1 MDLNMAWPFDDMP
14 YDFDKML
21 TIADFC
27 LSSCSVFLVT
37 LNSNLAFPCYL
48 MSQRI
53 LNLIMLHL
61 NHRAEFL
68 SWPIQQ
74 MVWWC
79 YFSTRLLTCQEAP
92 LILIFYISSF
102 NKCLFSQFLEESSGN
117 RTWTYVLNLRKNR
130 SSKKRACRINLILR
144 TKNIGICL
152 TSYKMQC

>member
-1 MDLNMAWPFDDMP
+1 MAWTFDDMSS
-14 YDFDKML
+14 DFDKML
-21 TIADFC
+21 TKTAFF
-27 LSSCSVFLVT
+27 LSSCIVFLII

-92 LILIFYISSF
+92 LILIFYISYF
-102 NKCLFSQFLEESSGN
+102 NMCFFSQFLEESSGN

-130 SSKKRACRINLILR
+130 SPKKRAYRINLILR
-144 TKNIGICL
+144 TKIIGICL
-152 TSYKMQC
+152 TSYKRQC

>member
-1 MDLNMAWPFDDMP
+1 MAWTFDDMSS
-14 YDFDKML
+14 DFDKML
-21 TIADFC
+21 TKTAFF
-27 LSSCSVFLVT
+27 LSSCIVFLIT

-92 LILIFYISSF
+92 LILIFYISYF
-102 NKCLFSQFLEESSGN
+102 NMCFFSQFLEESSGN

-130 SSKKRACRINLILR
+130 SPKKRAYRINLILR
-144 TKNIGICL
+144 TKIIGICL
-152 TSYKMQC
+152 TSYKRQC

>member
-1 MDLNMAWPFDDMP
+1 MAWTFDDMSS
-14 YDFDKML
+14 DFDKML
-21 TIADFC
+21 TKTAFF
-27 LSSCSVFLVT
+27 LSSCIVFLIT
-37 LNSNLAFPCYL
+37 LNSNLAFPYYL

-74 MVWWC
+74 MVWSC

-92 LILIFYISSF
+92 LILIFYISYF
-102 NKCLFSQFLEESSGN
+102 NMCFFSQFLEESSGN

-130 SSKKRACRINLILR
+130 SPKKRAYRINLILR
-144 TKNIGICL
+144 TKIIGICL
-152 TSYKMQC
+152 TSYKRQC

>member
-1 MDLNMAWPFDDMP
+1 MAWTFDDMSS
-14 YDFDKML
+14 DFDKML
-21 TIADFC
+21 TKTAFF
-27 LSSCSVFLVT
+27 LSSCIVFLIT

-74 MVWWC
+74 MVWSC

-92 LILIFYISSF
+92 LILIFYISYF
-102 NKCLFSQFLEESSGN
+102 NMCFFSQFLEESSGN

-130 SSKKRACRINLILR
+130 SPKKRAYRINLILR
-144 TKNIGICL
+144 TKIIGICL
-152 TSYKMQC
+152 TSYKRQC

>member
-14 YDFDKML
+14 YDFDKTL

-74 MVWWC
+74 IVWSC

-92 LILIFYISSF
+92 LILIFYISHF
-102 NKCLFSQFLEESSGN
+102 NMCVFSQFLEESSGN
-117 RTWTYVLNLRKNR
+117 QTWTYILNLRKNR
-130 SSKKRACRINLILR
+130 FPKNRTCRINLILR
-144 TKNIGICL
+144 TKNIAVCL
-152 TSYKMQC
+152 TSYKRQC